1 MARRDRAALR
11 AEREERERA
20 EAQAKRRQRRI
31 YLLGG
36 AFGVAAA
43 IVAIAIAVSQGGG
56 SKHKV
61 VGGAAGAAE
70 VTRELAGIP
79 QSGITLGN
87 PSAPVT
93 ITEFADL
100 QCPVCQDFNTTTF
113 PQLVANEVRA
123 GKVKVVFRNL
133 QTATPDEKT
142 FTTEA
147 VAALAAGKQNRLW
160 NYVELFYRNQGEEG
174 SGYVNETFLT
184 GLASSIPGFD
194 VRQVEARS
202 RRSGARRPGA
212 LGRRARRAASA
223 STPRPRCW
231 SRDRASRPRRSPG
244 AASYPEL
251 QKAIAAVSAR
261 E

>member
-36 AFGVAAA
+36 ALGVAAA

-142 FTTEA
+142 FLTEA

-174 SGYVNETFLT
+174 SGYVNEAFLN
-184 GLASSIPGFD
+184 GLAGSIPGFD
-194 VRQVEARS
+194 VPKWKLDRADPALPAQVRS
-202 RRSGARRPGA
+202 DAA
-212 LGRRARRAASA
+212 LASSLGFD
-223 STPRPRCW
+223 STPTLLVKGPRFP
-231 SRDRASRPRRSPG
+231 SQGITG

>member
-36 AFGVAAA
+36 ALGVAAA

-93 ITEFADL
+93 VTEFADL

-174 SGYVNETFLT
+174 SGYVNETFLN
-184 GLASSIPGFD
+184 GLAGSIPGFD
-194 VRQVEARS
+194 VPKWKLDRADPALAAQVRS
-202 RRSGARRPGA
+202 DATLAGG
-212 LGRRARRAASA
+212 LGFD
-223 STPRPRCW
+223 STPTLLVKGPRFP
-231 SRDRASRPRRSPG
+231 SQAIKG
-244 AASYPEL
+244 AASYSEL
-251 QKAIAAVSAR
+251 QQAIAAVSAR